1 MLTGLNKCFFFP
13 WGPNQIQHI
22 QLDAA
27 LQRPFGSPFMWSWV
41 TDMSKYQAFYIKTT
55 SLNINI
61 LLEFTKSHQV
71 RFLNNGFRESLYD
84 DRTGMLVIPDCAASC
99 LRLRSR
105 SSFPGQEERL
115 MKWLIIFCTCEKKF
129 SPLIVKMRKQGTRLQ
144 KTSRPLWSVS
154 WSLQQDLTK

>member
-27 LQRPFGSPFMWSWV
+27 LQRAFCSPFMWSWV

-55 SLNINI
+55 SSNIKI
-61 LLEFTKSHQV
+61 LLGFTKLHQV
-71 RFLNNGFRESLYD
+71 RFLNDGFRESPYD
-84 DRTGMLVIPDCAASC
+84 DSTGMLVIPDCAASC

-115 MKWLIIFCTCEKKF
+115 MKWLIIFCTCEKQFFPPNCEDEKTG
-129 SPLIVKMRKQGTRLQ
+129 PLDSRRL
-144 KTSRPLWSVS
+144 P
-154 WSLQQDLTK
+154 DLCEVFHGLCNNT